1 MYAFS
6 EIMAGGSTF
15 NSALKQIENE
25 QAAEKARKAAQEKK
39 EWEVAAEAKRRLKEH
54 PELILS
60 KA

>member
-1 MYAFS
+1 MFAFS

-25 QAAEKARKAAQEKK
+25 QAAAKAKKLAEEKRA
-39 EWEVAAEAKRRLKEH
+39 WEIAAEAKRKLKEH